1 MQDSSVDQ
9 GQKNEGKVVSIFD
22 SKAATRKVVEEENTE
37 ELSFVEIMRKNAENF
52 DRMRKE
58 RTKSNKG
65 VIRSYRLKT

>member
-22 SKAATRKVVEEENTE
+22 SKAATRKVAEEENTE